1 MCTLYGAIIVCA
13 WCVPKEMPS
22 AGVRQATESNY
33 FFRKGN
39 GMSKDFIPNSDSDF
53 LTWATSFSAYVTAHS
68 AELPI
73 DSQQATALGAEVS
86 GFRTNLNSHT
96 VAHDAAKAARE
107 QKDEKRVTAVAAI
120 RNIVRQFQAS
130 PDVTDVQR
138 EAMGIPVHDDLRTLA
153 ATAAMTQPY
162 GVVDTSNRQR
172 HLLKYRDSASS
183 ESRARP
189 EYASGCEIWC
199 AITAA
204 GTPAPADEAA
214 YRNLGVNSAS
224 PFAVQYTM
232 AEGGKNAHYLLR
244 WVTREGEKGPWSET
258 LTATITG

>member
-1 MCTLYGAIIVCA
+1 
-13 WCVPKEMPS
+13 MPDYLPS
-22 AGVRQATESNY
+22 RDN
-33 FFRKGN
+33 
-39 GMSKDFIPNSDSDF
+39 DFNA
-53 LTWATSFSAYVTAHS
+53 WATNFSTYVAAHTG
-68 AELPI
+68 ELPI
-73 DSQQATALGAEVS
+73 DSQQAAAITAEVN

-96 VAHDAAKAARE
+96 AARDASMAACE
-107 QKDEKRVTAVAAI
+107 VKDEKRVSAEAVI

-130 PDVTDVQR
+130 PDVTDAQR
-138 EAMGIPVHDDLRTLA
+138 QAMGIPVHSGERTLA
-153 ATAAMTQPY
+153 ATPAMTQPY
-162 GVVDTSNRQR
+162 GVVDTSKRQR
-172 HLLKYRDSASS
+172 HLIKYRDTASS

-204 GTPAPADEAA
+204 ATPAPADETA

-224 PFAVQYTM
+224 PFTVQYTM

-244 WVTREGEKGPWSET
+244 WVTKDGEKGPWSET